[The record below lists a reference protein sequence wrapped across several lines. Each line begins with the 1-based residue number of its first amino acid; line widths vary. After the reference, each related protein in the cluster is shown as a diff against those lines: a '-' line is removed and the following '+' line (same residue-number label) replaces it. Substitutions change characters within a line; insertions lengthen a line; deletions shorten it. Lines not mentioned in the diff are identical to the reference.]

1 MHQNLLY
8 MAERLYTDADYI
20 LEKLPSFIAQVPL
33 FEQRAVCDAIEV
45 YKFKKND
52 LIYVENTEVK
62 DFMCLLEGKAKIYK
76 KGVGGREQILRIVG
90 AGGYF
95 GYRPFF
101 DDGKYVSRAVACAD
115 SIICFIPIAIMDE
128 LVNSNL
134 RIANIVIRS
143 LAHELGTATER
154 LVGLTQKHMRG
165 RLADSLLM
173 LAESFGKNEN
183 GITVLDIRLSRQDIA
198 DLSNMTLSNAIRT
211 LSDFIDEK
219 IIKIEKRIIS
229 ILNTEKLKKI
239 SEIG

>member
-1 MHQNLLY
+1 

-20 LEKLPSFIAQVPL
+20 LEKLPLFIAQIPL
-33 FEQRAVCDAIEV
+33 LELRAVCDAIEV

-62 DFMCLLEGKAKIYK
+62 DFMCLLEGKAKIYM
-76 KGVGGREQILRIVG
+76 KGVGGREQILRIVRSG
-90 AGGYF
+90 DYF

-101 DDGKYVSRAVACAD
+101 DGGKYVSRATACSD

-128 LVNSNL
+128 LANSNL

-183 GITVLDIRLSRQDIA
+183 GVTILDIRLSRQDIA

-229 ILNTEKLKKI
+229 ILDAEKLKKI